1 MKEQMKAFLND
12 DVDLQWELSGQQFEI
27 LEKAIDKFFAMYQP
41 ERLNPEDIR
50 EDVCDSLN
58 TMET

>member
-41 ERLNPEDIR
+41 ERLNPEAS
-50 EDVCDSLN
+50 EGGCDSLN